1 MGRYGKRYDILL
13 DIVEEE
19 KPKTILEVGTYKG
32 YRAIDMSERAIQYN
46 SVHYYGY
53 DLFEDITPKIL
64 ATELSHH
71 DWGIESE
78 VRKELSKFKLDC
90 LMNNKNTFN
99 YTLIRGN
106 TRETLVNCDP
116 VDFVWLDGGHA
127 IETIRSDYNNVKE
140 SKCIVFDDYWDDD
153 TLGGCKSL
161 VDQLDAEI
169 IMTDDPLYD
178 LWGDREGQI
187 GTIGIAII
195 RK

>member
-1 MGRYGKRYDILL
+1 ML

-19 KPKTILEVGTYKG
+19 KPKSILEVGTYKG
-32 YRAIDMSERAIQYN
+32 YRAIDMSARAIQYN

-53 DLFEDITPKIL
+53 DLFEDITPKMQV
-64 ATELSHH
+64 AEFSHD

-78 VRKELSKFKLDC
+78 VRKELSQFRLDC
-90 LMNNKNTFN
+90 LLNNKNTFN

-127 IETIRSDYNNVKE
+127 IETIISDYNNVKE
-140 SKCIVFDDYWDDD
+140 SKCIVFDDYWEYISNFSPDDIV
-153 TLGGCKSL
+153 GCNSL
-161 VDQLDAEI
+161 IDQLDAEI
-169 IMTDDPLYD
+169 IMTADPLYN
-178 LWGDREGQI
+178 WRGDVAEKI